1 MKRSEI
7 NREIRAA
14 RKFLV
19 ERGFHLP
26 PFAAWSPEDWRA
38 AGPEYDRVRTNRLGW
53 DVSDF
58 GGGDFDRFGAVL
70 FTIRN
75 GNHRAP
81 KLGTPYA
88 EKIIILKPG
97 QRLPLH
103 FHASKTEDIINRG
116 GGGLVFELFAAGAD
130 GSVDSESSVTV
141 YRDGQKNTLP
151 PGKMVTLQPGESMT
165 LTPRLH
171 HKFWADSKG
180 GVVLCGEVSTVNDD
194 EKDNFFAEPVS
205 RFAAIEEDEPPN
217 YVLCNE
223 YTLPHDGR

>member
-1 MKRSEI
+1 MKRSQI
-7 NREIRAA
+7 NKEIRIAGE
-14 RKFLV
+14 FLKA
-19 ERGFHLP
+19 RGFYLP
-26 PFAAWSPEDWRA
+26 PFASWSPEDWQK
-38 AGPEYDRVRTNRLGW
+38 AGPEYDRVRTNKLGW

-103 FHASKTEDIINRG
+103 FHWSKTEDIINRG
-116 GGGLVFELFAAGAD
+116 GGGLMFDLFAAHAD
-130 GSVDSESSVTV
+130 DSVDRGASVSF
-141 YRDGQKNTLP
+141 YRDGREVTVA
-151 PGKMVTLQPGESMT
+151 PGELVTLQPGESMT
-165 LTPRLH
+165 ITPRLF

-180 GVVLCGEVSTVNDD
+180 STILRRGVGC
-194 EKDNFFAEPVS
+194 K
-205 RFAAIEEDEPPN
+205 R
-217 YVLCNE
+217 
-223 YTLPHDGR
+223 